1 MKGAVMTW
9 PFRSR
14 SAASLRRRPPAIAE
28 PEDLVMLDTLDPKLV
43 VHHDPTGRA
52 AEQYRALRTNL
63 RATNP
68 GRQPRALLFTSAEAG
83 VGKSVSVGNL
93 ALAMA
98 ECDDVKVCLVDAD
111 LRAAGLSELFGVDDA
126 PGLAEILLE
135 RRDPERML
143 FPTGRANLQVLPA
156 GKPGLDPSQ
165 ALASTHLPELVAWL
179 KRRYLY
185 VLVDCAPVLLFSD
198 AGELGK
204 VADGSILTVSLGGTF
219 KSEADRALAQL
230 RSAGATVIGTLVT
243 GAESS
248 LDGAYDPYQY
258 ADAGA

>member
-1 MKGAVMTW
+1 MTW

-14 SAASLRRRPPAIAE
+14 SAASLRRPQAITAA
-28 PEDLVMLDTLDPKLV
+28 EDLVLLDTVDPKLV
-43 VHHDPTGRA
+43 VHHDPNGRA
-52 AEQYRALRTNL
+52 AEQYRGLRTNL
-63 RATNP
+63 RAMNP
-68 GRQPRALLFTSAEAG
+68 GRLPRALLFTSAEAG

-93 ALAMA
+93 ALAMS

-111 LRAAGLSELFGVDDA
+111 LRAAGLSELFGVDDR

-135 RRDPERML
+135 RCEPESVL
-143 FPTGRANLQVLPA
+143 FPTGRANLAVLPA
-156 GKPGLDPSQ
+156 GKPGLDPSL

-179 KRRYLY
+179 KRRFQY
-185 VLVDCAPVLLFSD
+185 VILDCAPVLLFSD

-204 VADGSILTVSLGGTF
+204 VSDGSILTVSIGGTM

-230 RSAGATVIGTLVT
+230 RAAGATVIGTLVT

-248 LDGAYDPYQY
+248 LDGAYDPYPY
-258 ADAGA
+258 ADAEG

>member
-1 MKGAVMTW
+1 MTW

-14 SAASLRRRPPAIAE
+14 SAASSRPRSRALAGPA
-28 PEDLVMLDTLDPKLV
+28 DLVMLELDHKLV
-43 VHHDPTGRA
+43 VHHDPLGRA
-52 AEQYRALRTNL
+52 AEQYRGLRTNL
-63 RATNP
+63 RAMNP
-68 GRQPRALLFTSAEAG
+68 SRHPRALLFTSAEAG

-135 RRDPERML
+135 RREPEAML
-143 FPTGRANLQVLPA
+143 FPTGRPNLHVLPA
-156 GKPGLDPSQ
+156 GKPDLDPSQ

-179 KRRYLY
+179 KRRFLY

-204 VADGSILTVSLGGTF
+204 VADGVVLTVSIGGTE
-219 KSEADRALAQL
+219 KQEADRALSQL
-230 RSAGATVIGTLVT
+230 RSAGSNVIGTLVT

-248 LDGAYDPYQY
+248 ADGAYDPFPH
-258 ADAGA
+258 ADAEA